1 MKKFFTNI
9 DVLST
14 TKGYDE
20 RLVGFLGELKEY
32 IKTEYPFQYR
42 NSFKYMPLWGKTDLE
57 ISNILGMSK
66 NTVSSAKRLMSNEL
80 YESFG
85 HDFFTVA
92 VNNLKEAKM
101 RLIVVKNYRN
111 VDTVLVSGFVDF
123 ISKNKNLESLDI
135 DIEDCNKEIEFLK
148 KYSRTTIKRDLKEL
162 DRDKIEYLIGI
173 LENKVGSPKNR
184 FDLIS
189 SVQKGLKNESNG

>member
-1 MKKFFTNI
+1 
-9 DVLST
+9 
-14 TKGYDE
+14 
-20 RLVGFLGELKEY
+20 
-32 IKTEYPFQYR
+32 
-42 NSFKYMPLWGKTDLE
+42 
-57 ISNILGMSK
+57 
-66 NTVSSAKRLMSNEL
+66 
-80 YESFG
+80 
-85 HDFFTVA
+85 
-92 VNNLKEAKM
+92 M

-162 DRDKIEYLIGI
+162 DSDKIEYLIGI
-173 LENKVGSPKNR
+173 LENKVGSPKDR